1 MGMCI
6 KCENNNI
13 IEQIYTFDNKLIIEL
28 KKVKEKLIKR
38 MKTINKEEKYYY
50 LINNNCVDNILTS
63 HDKEKLNVSYIKS
76 NNINFPINFDI
87 IDDNFLKEMKLELT
101 IEKNI
106 ITTIIDYLIIKDNM
120 EQNTFFVCKLI
131 ENSYKV
137 EFIFQFKNIN
147 SNYTEEINK
156 IINLKE
162 YLKKEL
168 NEKIAIYDDN
178 KNQIGFYIYKP
189 NNLDNKIVKIFFYLY
204 YNDKYINNKIKNNSY
219 EKIENV
225 KIVNKQL
232 MDKLKNNYNYLEI
245 INIFKKKEPMFD
257 INNSNFLEQ
266 EIKDIFQDS
275 NIDLHIKPSPL
286 SDNFEKHLSEL
297 ISSNYSEI
305 EIKHSIKIPDKFELI
320 EMEVFQNLIKYVHSS
335 EINRNIFNC
344 CLLGENNII
353 INNINDPKML
363 LIYSLKNNNT
373 IEIKYLIQY
382 IDMNILNNEL
392 NEICNMKSLSKYLFN
407 KDLELAI
414 NDEQKFNVGIF
425 YNFNNEKIG
434 ISSYSKPPL
443 IGLANIGATCYMNS
457 TLQCLSNIKQLT
469 NYFLIYHN
477 IFIEDKSFYD
487 MTYEYSNLIE
497 NLWGEKNNSKRY
509 YEPYNFK
516 TKIGEKNPLFA
527 GIAANDSK
535 DLILFIFQELHKE
548 LNHIENQYNININ
561 NELNNINSD
570 QTNEELE
577 YKIFSN
583 DYYKVNNSFIQKL
596 FYGEQATINF
606 CHNCS
611 IKRYNFNIFSFLIF
625 PLEKVR
631 EFLVQRNQIFEKV
644 TLKDCFM
651 HWVSDEIMTGTNQ
664 MYCNKCNSQSDYTMF
679 NRIYKHPEILTIIL
693 NRGKGLEFNV
703 EFEYP
708 EKIVINEFINFG
720 DNPNYENNDD
730 IIEYELISVILHIG
744 ESSMAGHFVAVCKS
758 PVDNCWYLY
767 NDAMVSKCEQSPNK
781 NRNNNTTLESIPY
794 VLFYQTTKKP
804 KSKNIFSQNISNQNE
819 EVQQENNNIIEGEK
833 ITLYFDFL
841 HKQAYLDVLNDIAF
855 RDVVTNL
862 YNKYELKGE
871 FKFFK
876 KNNVEIDWSKSVKD
890 NLLIDGEHINAIEKN
905 KI

>member
-1 MGMCI
+1 M
-6 KCENNNI
+6 KCGFTKNNI
-13 IEQIYTFDNKLIIEL
+13 ELDYTLDNKLTIAL
-28 KKVKEKLIKR
+28 RKAKEKLIKR

-50 LINNNCVDNILTS
+50 LINNNFGNEIVTS
-63 HDKEKLNVSYIKS
+63 LGGEKLNVSYVKT
-76 NNINFPINFDI
+76 NDINFPINFDI
-87 IDDNFLKEMKLELT
+87 IDDEFLKEIKLELNT
-101 IEKNI
+101 QKNL
-106 ITTIIDYLIIKDNM
+106 ITTIKDYVIIKDNM
-120 EQNTFFVCKLI
+120 DPTIYFVCKLI
-131 ENSYKV
+131 DNSFKV
-137 EFIFQFKNIN
+137 EFIFQFQNIN
-147 SNYTEEINK
+147 CNYSDEINK
-156 IINLKE
+156 NIQLKE
-162 YLKKEL
+162 YLQKEL
-168 NEKIAIYDDN
+168 NEKIAIYDN
-178 KNQIGFYIYKP
+178 EKKQIGFYIYKP
-189 NNLDNKIVKIFFYLY
+189 NNLDEKIVKIFYYIY
-204 YNDKYINNKIKNNSY
+204 YNDKYIKNKIKNNSY

-225 KIVNKQL
+225 KIVKKQL
-232 MDKLKNNYNYLEI
+232 MDDLKTNYNYSKI
-245 INIFKKKEPMFD
+245 IKIFKPNEPVFD

-266 EIKDIFQDS
+266 NIKDAFQNS
-275 NIDLHIKPSPL
+275 NFNLSIKPSLTADNLEKDL
-286 SDNFEKHLSEL
+286 SDL

-305 EIKHSIKIPDKFELI
+305 PIKNSIKIPNNFELI
-320 EMEVFQNLIKYVHSS
+320 KMEIYQNLIKYCHSS
-335 EINRNIFNC
+335 EMDRNIFNY
-344 CLLGENNII
+344 CLLGENHII
-353 INNINDPKML
+353 INNLNDPKML
-363 LIYSLKNNNT
+363 LIYSLKNENNV
-373 IEIKYLIQY
+373 EIKYLIQY
-382 IDMNILNNEL
+382 KDMNILNNEL
-392 NEICNMKSLSKYLFN
+392 NEIFNMKSLSKYLFN
-407 KDLELAI
+407 KDLDLALD
-414 NDEQKFNVGIF
+414 DEQQFNVGIF
-425 YNFNNEKIG
+425 YNFNKDKIG
-434 ISSYSKPPL
+434 ISSYTKPPL

-457 TLQCLSNIKQLT
+457 TLQCLSNIKPLT

-487 MTYEYSNLIE
+487 MTYEYSNLIQ
-497 NLWGEKNNSKRY
+497 NLWDDKNNLKKY

-548 LNHIENQYNININ
+548 LNHIESQYHININ
-561 NELNNINSD
+561 NDFNNINSD

-577 YKIFSN
+577 YQIFSN
-583 DYYKVNNSFIQKL
+583 DYYKANNSFIQKL
-596 FYGEQATINF
+596 FYGEQATVNF
-606 CHNCS
+606 CHNCG

-644 TLKDCFM
+644 TLKDCFV
-651 HWVSDEIMTGTNQ
+651 HWISDEIMTGTNQ
-664 MYCNKCNSQSDYTMF
+664 MYCNKCQTQSDYTMF

-720 DNPNYENNDD
+720 DNHNYENKDE

-767 NDAMVSKCEQSPNK
+767 NDAMISKCEQSPSMNK
-781 NRNNNTTLESIPY
+781 NNNTTLESIPY

-804 KSKNIFSQNISNQNE
+804 KNKNLISQNLSNQKE
-819 EVQQENNNIIEGEK
+819 EEQQEDNNINEGEK

-862 YNKYELKGE
+862 YNKYELKGD

-876 KNNVEIDWSKSVKD
+876 KNNNVEIDWSKSVKD